1 MTNSKINSKELSGK
15 TALITGGSQG
25 LGFVLAKDLASR
37 GTNIIFNYMRSHDK
51 ARMAEEIINQYGVEC
66 LKIQCNLNNPIS
78 IEKMFKKI
86 QTNFPSL
93 DILINNAASGIQKP
107 LLEQSEKDWDW
118 TLNINTRAPWLCSKN
133 AIHMMKS
140 GGTIINITSLGSSK
154 VLPYYSTI
162 GISKAGIE
170 SLTRY
175 MAIELAPKGI
185 SVNAISP
192 GYIDTRA
199 LRQFPNWEDMLN
211 KTNENPTQR
220 TLEAQ
225 DIANVVSFLCSEAAS
240 MIRGQ
245 VIVVDGGYSLL

>member
-1 MTNSKINSKELSGK
+1 
-15 TALITGGSQG
+15 
-25 LGFVLAKDLASR
+25 
-37 GTNIIFNYMRSHDK
+37 
-51 ARMAEEIINQYGVEC
+51 
-66 LKIQCNLNNPIS
+66 
-78 IEKMFKKI
+78 
-86 QTNFPSL
+86 
-93 DILINNAASGIQKP
+93 
-107 LLEQSEKDWDW
+107 
-118 TLNINTRAPWLCSKN
+118 
-133 AIHMMKS
+133 MMKS
-140 GGTIINITSLGSSK
+140 GGTIINKTSLGSSK